1 MNYELPESV
10 VIDGK
15 AYAVCK
21 RGDWRM
27 ILDVIAALTD
37 PDLTDGE
44 RLTAALTIFY
54 GAQEIP
60 PNLPEAIRR
69 MSWFIDGGEETSANK
84 QPPRLMD
91 WEQDLRLIVAP
102 VSRIIGSDI
111 RSLPYLHWW
120 SFLSAYMEIGDCTF
134 ATVVSIRGKQNKG
147 KTLEKWE
154 RDYLREHADI
164 VRLKQKNSCAE
175 QAYLDGFVD

>member
-44 RLTAALTIFY
+44 RLTAALTIFLRRA
-54 GAQEIP
+54 GNSPEFAGSHT
-60 PNLPEAIRR
+60 PNV
-69 MSWFIDGGEETSANK
+69 MVYCGGEETSTNK

-102 VSRIIGSDI
+102 VSRIIDSDI